1 MAVFSPSNL
10 NEALTILREP
20 ELMVVAGGTDYFPAL
35 KQRKKHHKILNLFN
49 VREMNK
55 VTSESGGLRIG
66 ASVTWSEI
74 IKLQLP
80 AAFNALKVAAR
91 QVGSIQ
97 IQNAATLAGNLCNA
111 SPAADGIPPLLILD
125 AEIEMQSAERGKRQM
140 PLCEFLQ
147 GIRSTARRKDELVT
161 SIYVP
166 RPPTDL
172 ISSFSKLGSRSHLV
186 ISVCMTAT
194 GLVLDNNNCIID
206 LRVAVGACSPV
217 AQRLHTLER
226 EVIGSHRDTVSIMR
240 HHLSPLSPIDD
251 FRGTAAFRLEAV
263 REQIHRLLSLRN

>member
-35 KQRKKHHKILNLFN
+35 KQRKKHHKILNLIN

-97 IQNAATLAGNLCNA
+97 IQNAATLVGNLCNA

-125 AEIEMQSAERGKRQM
+125 AEIEMQSAERGKRQI

-194 GLVLDNNNCIID
+194 GLVLDNNNCIRD

-226 EVIGSHRDTVSIMR
+226 EVLGSHLDTVSIMM

-263 REQIHRLLSLRN
+263 REQIHRLLSLRD